1 MIDIIIYDSWTP
13 PPLIMFQKLS
23 HKGGSCRNGKGG
35 RCHFFITLSSIAFTV
50 YVCVCVCGGGGGG
63 RGVKFVL
70 LHFDSSVF

>member
-35 RCHFFITLSSIAFTV
+35 
-50 YVCVCVCGGGGGG
+50 GGAT
-63 RGVKFVL
+63 FL
-70 LHFDSSVF
+70 LL